1 MATKSTQ
8 KKLATFTY
16 EGVDRQGKKVK
27 GETSGKGAALV
38 RAELRKQGINAK
50 KVAKKREINLGG
62 KKKVTPMDLSLIH
75 ISEPTRPY

>member
-38 RAELRKQGINAK
+38 QIGRASC
-50 KVAKKREINLGG
+50 RER
-62 KKKVTPMDLSLIH
+62 V
-75 ISEPTRPY
+75 

>member
-38 RAELRKQGINAK
+38 RAELRKQGIK
-50 KVAKKREINLGG
+50 DRKSV
-62 KKKVTPMDLSLIH
+62 V
-75 ISEPTRPY
+75 